1 MRGISSS
8 DEFALHMFMHCVMSQ
23 CLNFDKL
30 IRPFPPYTH
39 IYIFTCMWSIPAL
52 PNRMQNDQLYIIWA
66 LLGYDLLLFV
76 FIHLHSFYVNYF
88 SFSYLSSKLHGHLL
102 FLFFLKEVLCKL
114 WMGRVGGINKGLFD
128 CKFSFKLHVSFCCDW
143 MGIVCIFEK
152 IIQAKL

>member
-1 MRGISSS
+1 MF
-8 DEFALHMFMHCVMSQ
+8 EFLKV
-23 CLNFDKL
+23 DKT
-30 IRPFPPYTH
+30 FPTIHTY
-39 IYIFTCMWSIPAL
+39 IYTCMWSIPAL

>member
-1 MRGISSS
+1 MF
-8 DEFALHMFMHCVMSQ
+8 EFWEVE
-23 CLNFDKL
+23 KT
-30 IRPFPPYTH
+30 FPTIHTY
-39 IYIFTCMWSIPAL
+39 IYTCMWSIPAL

-76 FIHLHSFYVNYF
+76 FILLHSFYVNYF

-102 FLFFLKEVLCKL
+102 FLFCLKEVLCKL
-114 WMGRVGGINKGLFD
+114 WMGRVGEINKGLFD